1 MLDKNFKPSPD
12 YLTVKNYNLYLI
24 VSAYVHHKMTRKNKP
39 QTNGTSTPRVAAQG
53 GAMRPSPRPGAGTLG
68 RPIQIS
74 ANHFA
79 LQSKIATVY
88 HYDID
93 IKPETSKALFK

>member
-1 MLDKNFKPSPD
+1 MKRMNKQQT
-12 YLTVKNYNLYLI
+12 TV
-24 VSAYVHHKMTRKNKP
+24 
-39 QTNGTSTPRVAAQG
+39 TSTPRVAAQG

-68 RPIQIS
+68 RPINLS

-79 LQSKIATVY
+79 LKISNIATVY